1 MYNFVKQIIQKMKKI
16 IFTKLIIFASLLSF
30 ATSHVINAGNYYYS
44 PSTLTINVNDTVQW
58 VNDGGWHDVNFDINS
73 QTGTSFGN
81 PEAFQSTATGSG
93 DHIYSRFYNSWNIQ
107 L

>member
-1 MYNFVKQIIQKMKKI
+1 MKKI

-30 ATSHVINAGNYYYS
+30 ATSHVINAGNYYYT
-44 PSTLTINVNDTVQW
+44 PSTLTVNVNDTVQW

-73 QTGTSFGN
+73 Q
-81 PEAFQSTATGSG
+81 PEIHLEILRLFNQLLQEVGSYILTFLQFL
-93 DHIYSRFYNSWNIQ
+93 DIQ